1 LTKNLAAPAASLW
14 GAMIPVSEPRC
25 LSRRPRVSVLI
36 VALVLTYL
44 EVQCFVA
51 SRVSLWSGGWSLGRT
66 GTTWLLR
73 RATKGELEAMK
84 LTDLKEI
91 CRSNSLPV
99 SGTKAQLVER
109 ILAEEDSNL
118 EDDEEEDEDE
128 PEKVTAKAAPAPARP
143 KPGSTTPSG
152 YIEETEISGPKGKPI
167 IAGDT
172 IYLLARTGKYL
183 EYPEHREDPRARA
196 VIKGTRQ
203 ALEIQKKG
211 GGAIQSGDTIS
222 LRCHLGVY
230 LDFQGT
236 AVRARKS
243 EAGEWQQIRITNEDH
258 EGSIRTGDVI
268 FLRGH
273 QDNVLDVEKENVK
286 CRWPDEGKWQRLVI
300 EK

>member
-1 LTKNLAAPAASLW
+1 
-14 GAMIPVSEPRC
+14 MIPVFGSRC
-25 LSRRPRVSVLI
+25 FPKRPKVSVLI
-36 VALVLTYL
+36 VAAMLLVGL
-44 EVQCFVA
+44 EVQCFVT
-51 SRVSLWSGGWSLGRT
+51 SRLSVRRPGSPGSRDEMFSLP
-66 GTTWLLR
+66 
-73 RATKGELEAMK
+73 RAAAKGELEALK
-84 LTDLKEI
+84 LVELKEI
-91 CRSNSLPV
+91 CKSNSLPV
-99 SGTKAQLVER
+99 SGTKAQLVDR
-109 ILAEEDSNL
+109 ILEATVDTDKLADEDEE
-118 EDDEEEDEDE
+118 EDDEEEEE
-128 PEKVTAKAAPAPARP
+128 EEEEEEQEKKPAKAPASSP
-143 KPGSTTPSG
+143 KPGRRTTPSG

-196 VIKGTRQ
+196 VIKGRRQ
-203 ALEIQKKG
+203 ALEIQKRG

-222 LRCHLGVY
+222 LKCHLGVY

-236 AVRARKS
+236 AVRARQRDI
-243 EAGEWQQIRITNEDH
+243 GDWQQIRITNEDH
-258 EGSIRTGDVI
+258 EGSIRTGDVV